1 MSNSE
6 QQMMPDSKQCS
17 QNSPHE
23 KLLSTPRIAAN
34 DNIVCVYIFFLLFGF
49 VVLSGF
55 NFKFV
60 QQNPQR
66 RSVMPTPHSLTTAN
80 QGQLTDHGQVHRQ
93 NCETKIWVGKNLNT
107 KKKSVSNS
115 TTLHAN
121 ISRPQIMQVGCNCL
135 ATDGFVS
142 GGGGIKCSEGCCVPF
157 TTPFL

>member
-34 DNIVCVYIFFLLFGF
+34 DNIVFLLFGF

-66 RSVMPTPHSLTTAN
+66 CSVMPTPHSLTTAN

-93 NCETKIWVGKNLNT
+93 NCETKIGVGKILNT
-107 KKKSVSNS
+107 KKIRLKSN
-115 TTLHAN
+115 HFAREH
-121 ISRPQIMQVGCNCL
+121 ISASYYASGMQLPRHGWVRFRGRWDL
-135 ATDGFVS
+135 VQ
-142 GGGGIKCSEGCCVPF
+142 
-157 TTPFL
+157 